1 MITLVLH
8 PDQIAKIATELARAG
23 RREIGGV
30 LVGEH
35 QDEHRFRL
43 VDLSVQRAGGTH
55 GGFDRRPDRHRAFL
69 DDFFRRTGG
78 AFERFNYLGEWHS
91 HPSFSV
97 HPSAIDLAQMQAI
110 VEEDGAARLFAILV
124 IVRLGAKQGLELSAL
139 AFRPACEPSAVTVEI
154 DERPA
159 HDAAPPDQE
168 NWWGRLWSIRRRKAA
183 VSLVNVPVRGA
194 SAMSMLSRFQERVDL
209 IEALRAQKI
218 VQGDR
223 AIAEAFAERGE
234 LVAFSPGQNIIEQG
248 GSERDV
254 FFLLTGKG
262 QIIVNGVRMYFREH
276 GVTVGEMSAINP
288 STSRSATIEAVEVT
302 VAWKVSHTQLADVG
316 NAHPDLWR
324 LIAVDLASR
333 LEQRNRYVN
342 RINTRPRVFL
352 ICSTEALPAAKA
364 IRIGLEHDAEVVI
377 WSDDKIFPPG
387 AYPIEA
393 LEQQVNLADFGIA
406 LAEPDD
412 LVLSRDRKSVTP
424 RDNVIFE
431 LGFFMSRLGRHRTI
445 LLVPRSQEI
454 KLPSDFKGLIP
465 IAYDK
470 GENGRDSVALGPTI
484 DKISSLIGDLRV
496 RASLTEVK

>member
-1 MITLVLH
+1 M
-8 PDQIAKIATELARAG
+8 
-23 RREIGGV
+23 

-97 HPSAIDLAQMQAI
+97 NPSAIDLAQMQAI
-110 VEEDGAARLFAILV
+110 VEEEGAARLFAILLV
-124 IVRLGAKQGLELSAL
+124 VRLGAQSSLELSAL
-139 AFRPACEPSAVTVEI
+139 AFRPGCEPSAVTVEV

-159 HDAAPPDQE
+159 DDEGAREKGWIRSLAM
-168 NWWGRLWSIRRRKAA
+168 RRRKAPMS
-183 VSLVNVPVRGA
+183 VLNVLVPGVGP
-194 SAMSMLSRFQERVDL
+194 MSMLSRFQDPTDL
-209 IEALRAQKI
+209 IEALRTQKV

-223 AIAEAFAERGE
+223 TIAEALAAHGE
-234 LVAFSPGQNIIEQG
+234 LVAFTPGQNIIEQG
-248 GSERDV
+248 ASDRAV

-262 QIIVNGVRMYFREH
+262 QIVVNGVRMYCREP
-276 GVTVGEMSAINP
+276 GVTIGEMSAINP
-288 STSRSATIEAVEVT
+288 SISRSATVEAVEPT
-302 VAWKVSHTQLADVG
+302 VAWKVGHTQLAVVG
-316 NAHPDLWR
+316 KAHPELWH
-324 LIAVDLASR
+324 LIAMDLASR

-342 RINTRPRVFL
+342 RINTRPRAFL
-352 ICSTEALPAAKA
+352 ICSAEALPVARA
-364 IRIGLEHDAEVVI
+364 IRVGLEHDADMVI

-387 AYPIEA
+387 VYPVEA
-393 LEQQVNLADFGIA
+393 LEEQVNGADFGIA

-412 LVLSRDRKSVTP
+412 LVTSRDRKSVAP

-454 KLPSDFKGLIP
+454 KLPSDFKGLVP

-470 GENGRDSVALGPTI
+470 GASGHDSVALGPTI
-484 DKISSLIGDLRV
+484 DKISGLFADLRV

>member
-1 MITLVLH
+1 VITLAIH
-8 PDQIAKIATELARAG
+8 PDQIAKLAIELARAG

-35 QDEHRFRL
+35 QGEHRFRL
-43 VDLSVQRAGGTH
+43 VDLSVQRGGGTH
-55 GGFDRRPDRHRAFL
+55 GGFDRRPDPHRAFL

-78 AFERFNYLGEWHS
+78 EFERFNYLGEWHS

-97 HPSAIDLAQMQAI
+97 HPSTIDLAQMQAI
-110 VEEDGAARLFAILV
+110 VEEEDAARLFAILLV
-124 IVRLGAKQGLELSAL
+124 VRLGVERCVELSAL
-139 AFRPACEPSAVTVEI
+139 AFRPGCNPSTVVVEL
-154 DERPA
+154 DEQPVYGGIR
-159 HDAAPPDQE
+159 E
-168 NWWGRLWSIRRRKAA
+168 KWWSRLWSMPRRKTS
-183 VSLVNVPVRGA
+183 VSVLNVSVPGA
-194 SAMSMLSRFQERVDL
+194 GLMSMLSRFQDPADL
-209 IEALRAQKI
+209 IEALRMQKI
-218 VQGDR
+218 VHGDR
-223 AIAEAFAERGE
+223 TIAEALAAHGE
-234 LVAFSPGQNIIEQG
+234 LIAFAPGQNIIEQG
-248 GSERDV
+248 ASDRDV

-262 QIIVNGVRMYFREH
+262 QLVVNGVRMYCREH
-276 GVTVGEMSAINP
+276 GVTIGEMSAINP
-288 STSRSATIEAVEVT
+288 SISRSATVEAVEPT
-302 VAWKVSHTQLADVG
+302 VAWKVGHAQLADVG
-316 NAHPDLWR
+316 KAHPELWR
-324 LIAVDLASR
+324 FIAVDLASR

-352 ICSTEALPAAKA
+352 ICSAEALPVAKA

-393 LEQQVNLADFGIA
+393 LEEQVNASDFGVA

-412 LVLSRDRKSVTP
+412 LVTSRDRKSATP

-445 LLVPRSQEI
+445 LLVPRLQEI

-465 IAYDK
+465 IAYEK
-470 GENGRDSVALGPTI
+470 GASGHDSVALGPTI
-484 DKISSLIGDLRV
+484 DKINGLIADLGV

>member
-8 PDQIAKIATELARAG
+8 PDQIAKLATELARAG

-69 DDFFRRTGG
+69 DDFFRLTGD

-124 IVRLGAKQGLELSAL
+124 IVRLRAKRCLELGAL
-139 AFRPACEPSAVTVEI
+139 AFRPGCEPSAVAVEV

-159 HDAAPPDQE
+159 HDVGVRE
-168 NWWGRLWSIRRRKAA
+168 KWWIRLWAMRWRKAPMS
-183 VSLVNVPVRGA
+183 VLNVLVPGA
-194 SAMSMLSRFQERVDL
+194 GPMSMISRFQDPTDL
-209 IEALRAQKI
+209 IEALRTQKI

-223 AIAEAFAERGE
+223 VIAEALAAHGE
-234 LVAFSPGQNIIEQG
+234 LVAFASGQNIIEQG
-248 GSERDV
+248 ASERDV

-288 STSRSATIEAVEVT
+288 SISRSATVEAVEPT
-302 VAWKVSHTQLADVG
+302 VAWKVGHAQLAKVG
-316 NAHPDLWR
+316 KAHPDLWR

-352 ICSTEALPAAKA
+352 ICSAEALPVAKA
-364 IRIGLEHDAEVVI
+364 IRVGLEHGADVVI

-393 LEQQVNLADFGIA
+393 LEEQVSAADFGIA

-412 LVLSRDRKSVTP
+412 LVTSRDRKSATP

-470 GENGRDSVALGPTI
+470 GESGRDSVALGPTI
-484 DKISSLIGDLRV
+484 DKISSLIADLRV